1 MRRERP
7 NWIKN
12 PENDPERVAGRP
24 NRINNPENDPERVA
38 VAPKG
43 EMSGDELLVSEDGS

>member
-1 MRRERP
+1 MWRERQNGIKNPENDPERLAGRP

-12 PENDPERVAGRP
+12 PENDPERVA
-24 NRINNPENDPERVA
+24 

-43 EMSGDELLVSEDGS
+43 ENERR